1 MPSDTKARK
10 LAERALADDNTEIRL
25 AAATAL
31 GEMQARAS
39 IPKLKKALNDDDPL
53 VVLAAAHSLE
63 LMHNPAAY
71 EIYSEVL
78 VGDRKGRRGLLA
90 SEKSALKDPKKIAQ
104 LGVKETL
111 HFIPYGSMGW
121 EAVKMMSKDDSSP
134 VRAAAAR
141 ALTHD
146 PDPASTKT
154 LADAAGDKSWL
165 VRTAVLES
173 LAKRG
178 DPAALDTVRLYV
190 YDDKDVVRYTAAA
203 ATLRLTAI
211 RESRVRSGN
220 QREKEK

>member
-90 SEKSALKDPKKIAQ
+90 SEKSALKDPKEDCATRGEGNPPFHPLRQ
-104 LGVKETL
+104 HGLGSCE
-111 HFIPYGSMGW
+111 
-121 EAVKMMSKDDSSP
+121 DD
-134 VRAAAAR
+134 VE
-141 ALTHD
+141 
-146 PDPASTKT
+146 
-154 LADAAGDKSWL
+154 G
-165 VRTAVLES
+165 
-173 LAKRG
+173 
-178 DPAALDTVRLYV
+178 
-190 YDDKDVVRYTAAA
+190 
-203 ATLRLTAI
+203 
-211 RESRVRSGN
+211 
-220 QREKEK
+220 